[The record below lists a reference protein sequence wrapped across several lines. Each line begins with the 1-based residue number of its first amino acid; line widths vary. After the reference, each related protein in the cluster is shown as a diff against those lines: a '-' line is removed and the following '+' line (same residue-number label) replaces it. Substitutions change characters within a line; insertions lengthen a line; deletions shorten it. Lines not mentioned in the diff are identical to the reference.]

1 MGARIAEVFPDSI
14 ASRLGLVP
22 GDEVRKVNGETPSD
36 LIRFRMAWAGEE
48 VLLEVGTS
56 AGIKKYSIKKDYDEG
71 PGVSFEEAVF
81 DGIRHC
87 ANRCVFCFVDQMP
100 PGCRESLYV
109 KDDDFRLS
117 FLQGSYITLTN
128 LSGEDMERIE
138 KEKLS
143 PLYVSVHAT
152 DPAVRSRLLGRKEA
166 DPFAETMA
174 RLGEA
179 GIEFHCQI
187 VLCPG
192 YNDGPVLLRTVEDL
206 ARMKG
211 VLSVSVV
218 PVGLTRYR
226 QGLPLLRAVRPAE
239 AETLIEAW
247 EELQA
252 GYLREKGSR
261 FVWLSDEF
269 YALAD
274 KEPPEAQTY
283 EDYPQW
289 ENGVGLVR
297 ALLEETDQYSL
308 PDALPGKKHL
318 ILAGGTAAMR
328 MLEPLWRRLRRV
340 KGLSLDIQPLEN
352 RFFGPSVNVSG
363 LLTGKCLLEG
373 LGALAYPPG
382 SRVYL
387 PEVMVRGREGLF
399 LDGLS
404 VAEVSRRLGL
414 RLEFLPQN
422 GWDMLEKLLGT
433 EEGDGLWQSR
443 L

>member
-22 GDEVRKVNGETPSD
+22 GDEIRKVNGEIPSD

-48 VLLEVGTS
+48 VQLEVGTS
-56 AGIKKYSIKKDYDEG
+56 AGIKRYSIEKGYDEG
-71 PGVSFEEAVF
+71 PGVRFEEAVF
-81 DGIRHC
+81 DGIRRC
-87 ANRCVFCFVDQMP
+87 ANRCAFCFVDQTP
-100 PGCRESLYV
+100 PGCRESLYI

-128 LSGEDMERIE
+128 LSGEDIERIE

-152 DPAVRSRLLGRKEA
+152 DPAVRSRLLGRKGR

-179 GIEFHCQI
+179 GVEFHCQI

-192 YNDGPVLLRTVEDL
+192 YNDGPILLRTVEDL
-206 ARMKG
+206 GRMKG

-226 QGLPLLRAVRPAE
+226 RGLPLLRGVQPAE
-239 AETLIEAW
+239 AKTLIEAW

-252 GYLREKGSR
+252 GYLRERGSR

-274 KEPPEAQTY
+274 REPPEAQTY

-297 ALLEETDQYSL
+297 GLLEETEQYRL
-308 PDALPGKKHL
+308 PEAISGEKHL

-328 MLEPLWRRLRRV
+328 MLEPLWRRLRKV

-387 PEVMVRGREGLF
+387 PEVMIRSTEGTF
-399 LDGLS
+399 LDGLR

-414 RLEFLPQN
+414 RLEFLPEN
-422 GWDMLEKLLGT
+422 GLAIMEKLLNA
-433 EEGDGLWQSR
+433 EDGNR
-443 L
+443 